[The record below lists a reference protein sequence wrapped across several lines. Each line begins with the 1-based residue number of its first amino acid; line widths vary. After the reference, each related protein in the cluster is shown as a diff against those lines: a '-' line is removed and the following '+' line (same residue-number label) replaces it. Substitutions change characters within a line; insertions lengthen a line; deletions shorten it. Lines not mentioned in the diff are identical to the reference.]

1 MKRCFL
7 LALFFLLP
15 ASCVE
20 GEDLFDSK
28 PVADGVYAAIAKP
41 TYSVNSNAAIIFLGD
56 GVLVVDA
63 NSTPS
68 AARSL
73 IEQIKKLTHKPVK
86 YVVNTHFHADH
97 TQGNEAYPNAWPAGV
112 ENNLVGGDSREL
124 RAARHPALEARNRR
138 RASRDRTVEK

>member
-15 ASCVE
+15 TLCQAAE
-20 GEDLFDSK
+20 ELFEIK

-41 TYSVNSNAAIIFLGD
+41 TYRVNSNTVIILLGD

-73 IEQIKKLTHKPVK
+73 IEQIKKLTPKPVK
-86 YVVNTHFHADH
+86 YVVNTHFHWDH
-97 TQGNEAYPNAWPAGV
+97 P
-112 ENNLVGGDSREL
+112 
-124 RAARHPALEARNRR
+124 RATRPI
-138 RASRDRTVEK
+138 